1 MNNSDILSNI
11 IKMQESSAE
20 NYFES
25 RERFFLINI
34 LKKIRNNSDIQ
45 LTNNEIVFI
54 EKIFKKYLKFID

>member
-45 LTNNEIVFI
+45 LTNNEIAFI

>member
-45 LTNNEIVFI
+45 LTNNEIAFI
-54 EKIFKKYLKFID
+54 EKIFKEQ